1 MIVPTSLLF
10 EICQQQNLDVEY
22 NYLGT
27 NLRGLYI
34 RHPRLYRPLIEL
46 HDSLIT
52 DERLL
57 RCVLA
62 EEIGH
67 HFTGA
72 GNYMIGYHDS
82 TRIWLDKCECL
93 AMKWAVNYLVPKDKF
108 ILKVGRYPLWELADI
123 FFVTHD
129 FIMWQYNR
137 LRDALIEKWKRDPRE
152 EWELC
157 FESR

>member
-1 MIVPTSLLF
+1 MIVPTSSLF

-34 RHPRLYRPLIEL
+34 RHPRLYRPLIVL

-52 DERLL
+52 NERLL

-72 GNYMIGYHDS
+72 GNYMIGYNAS
-82 TRIWLDKCECL
+82 TRIWLDKAEYL
-93 AMKWAVNYLVPKDKF
+93 AVKWAVNFLVPEDKF

-123 FFVTHD
+123 FYVTHD
-129 FIMWQYNR
+129 FIRWQANR
-137 LRDALIEKWKRDPRE
+137 LREALKEKWKRDPRDLE
-152 EWELC
+152 GGIAI
-157 FESR
+157 